1 MPGCALCPFL
11 VAGTFLLD
19 KCMLLL
25 YLRIALCRLVYGE
38 LDFMFAP
45 IFVEAPVFGASW
57 YVDGFSMHG

>member
-1 MPGCALCPFL
+1 
-11 VAGTFLLD
+11 
-19 KCMLLL
+19 MLLL